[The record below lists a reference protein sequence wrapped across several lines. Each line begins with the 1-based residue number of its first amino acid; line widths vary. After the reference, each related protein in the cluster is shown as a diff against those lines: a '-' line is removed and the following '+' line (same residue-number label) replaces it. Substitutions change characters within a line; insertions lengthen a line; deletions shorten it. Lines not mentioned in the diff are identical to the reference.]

1 MISMIFRKGFRGIFY
16 ILPFFMVGCSCN
28 IKSENKGF
36 YQKDTITVQQK
47 LKEILQTPNL
57 QSLGLNELQISWMQ
71 EFYSE
76 RFFNPI
82 WCNDSSLNSE
92 GREMKNAIS
101 RSLWF
106 GIPSNRLKFEIK
118 SDRIWLEEEVLITAK
133 LAIFLSDIRNGF
145 LDFEQE
151 KYNDKVFVSQKK
163 LNEFLQ
169 LKHRETVDERLLS
182 QGPRD
187 SNYVNLSRQIYQ
199 YCKKYSVDTTTF
211 SVLSARLDS
220 VKSHFL
226 ATQALFSKGYLKV
239 KSPDIIDFTAALKL
253 YQKHNGLKSDGVIGK
268 YTVIA
273 LNESTYSKILRAAL
287 ALDKLRKEKSYPSK
301 CIRINIP
308 EYLLRF
314 YVNDSLKSTHRM
326 IVGKVENQTP
336 ELHSKIIK
344 IIVYPYWNVPNSIAR
359 KEILPILKRSPKY
372 LARNNMKI
380 YRNSKR
386 INPYRVNWRRIRKN
400 TFPYSIRQEPGPTN
414 SLGVLKFEFF
424 NNYNVYVHDTP
435 SKYLFDSDIRAFSH
449 GCMRCEF
456 PVKLGKLILD
466 YDSIAGKRNPITAD
480 SLDTLLLIVEN
491 RPILLKDP
499 IPIFVEY
506 TSVCA
511 NWDGI
516 IFYLDIYKREE
527 DFLNIMKE

>member
-1 MISMIFRKGFRGIFY
+1 MKGFKSIFY
-16 ILPFFMVGCSCN
+16 PLAFFIVCCSCSL
-28 IKSENKGF
+28 KSDSTIFNKTATF
-36 YQKDTITVQQK
+36 TVQQK
-47 LKEILQTPNL
+47 LEEILQTTNL
-57 QSLGLNELQISWMQ
+57 QSLGMNELQISWIQ

-82 WCNDSSLNSE
+82 WCNDSALNTE
-92 GREMKNAIS
+92 GRQMKNALS

-106 GIPSNRLKFEIK
+106 GIPANRLKFEIK
-118 SDRIWLEEEVLITAK
+118 SDRIWLEEEVLNTAK
-133 LAIFLSDIRNGF
+133 LAIFLNDIRNGF
-145 LDFEQE
+145 IDFEQR
-151 KYNDKVFVSQKK
+151 KYTSIVFVSKK
-163 LNEFLQ
+163 TLNEFLQ
-169 LKHRETVDERLLS
+169 LKRRKTVDERLLS
-182 QGPRD
+182 QGPSD

-199 YCKKYSVDTTTF
+199 YCKKYSMDTTTF
-211 SVLSARLDS
+211 SVSTARLDS
-220 VKSHFL
+220 VKSHFQ
-226 ATQALFSKGYLKV
+226 ATQALFSKGYLKT
-239 KSPDIIDFTAALKL
+239 KSSNITDFTVALKL
-253 YQKHNGLKSDGVIGK
+253 YQQHNGLKSDGVIGK
-268 YTVIA
+268 YTAIA

-287 ALDKLRKEKSYPSK
+287 ALDKLRRDKSYPPK

-326 IVGKVENQTP
+326 VVGNVDNQTP
-336 ELHSKIIK
+336 ELISKINK

-380 YRNSKR
+380 YRKTSR

-400 TFPYSIRQEPGPTN
+400 TFPYSIRQDPGPNN
-414 SLGVLKFEFF
+414 SLGILKFEFF

-435 SKYLFDSDIRAFSH
+435 SKHFFDSDIRAFSH

-456 PVKLGKLILD
+456 PIELAKLILD
-466 YDSIAGKRNPITAD
+466 YDSISGRRNPITSD
-480 SLDTLLLIVEN
+480 SLDSMLLKVVN
-491 RPILLKDP
+491 RPFPLKDP

-511 NWDGI
+511 SREGI
-516 IFYLDIYKREE
+516 LFYLDIYKREE
-527 DFLNIMKE
+527 DFLKIMKE